1 MDQAKI
7 KIQELVNKYSSVLN
21 SRSIKKYTEEET
33 KKGFIEP
40 LFTVLGWDI
49 SNKEEVT
56 AEESQLQGR
65 VDYGF
70 YLNGRI
76 KFYVEAKSLKADI
89 HNEDYAKQ
97 AIRYSWN
104 KGVDWAI
111 LTDFESLKV
120 FYCQDPTQSLFSK
133 LVFEIKFDEFIDRL
147 DQLWLLSKESFNT
160 NKLDEYA
167 IQHGKKLQKI
177 SVGDQLYKHLNECRK
192 LLIEKLGVWNGI
204 KDRNLLDEGVQ
215 RLLDRLIFIRVAEDR
230 GIEPPTLIPLVR
242 AWQND
247 KKGKTIYESMID
259 KFRELDSI
267 YNSSLFTEHP
277 FEKWDESPGVTE
289 NVIEILQGKAGYYEY
304 DFKVMPADV
313 LGAVYENYLGHR
325 LAQSEKGVTADKDSK
340 KRKEQG
346 IYYTPEF
353 IVDYIVKNT
362 LKPVLDRCRSIDDI
376 KRIKVLDPA
385 CGSGSFLIKALEVIN
400 DKYKEFGNKGDEYT
414 KITILLENIYGVDL
428 DEQAIEIT
436 RLNLLLNT
444 LEKRMQLP
452 KLDKNIRNGNSLI
465 SGTEDELRKYFGKNY
480 RDKKPFNWEEKFP
493 EVFKQGGFDVIIGN
507 PPYINA
513 IQLKEIAG
521 ENVKDFW
528 KEKFQSAKG
537 TYDIYILFFEQALKI
552 CRKDGYVSF
561 ITPNKYLSS
570 PYGESLRKFIADNFI
585 LEKIL
590 NVSDLKIF
598 LGPSVYPVITIIK
611 NNKPPSSY
619 QIITEKALTDDLSN
633 IKNAKIDSNILKKM
647 PEYLWGPILSENIK
661 IINKVFSNNFSLGE
675 VSEVQA
681 TSTAAE
687 ADEFSQYID
696 ENKVGLPIINSGTID
711 RYATSYGMTT
721 FQNTRKQLQE
731 PYPDGSKIGY
741 KRKNLYN
748 SPKIL
753 IAKLALK
760 VEGFLDY
767 GKFASINTNCIHS
780 PKSGSS
786 LEYLAAIVNSKLI
799 SFVYSEIFSGLKMGG
814 GYFQFQ
820 APQLRVLPIA
830 KATEDQ
836 QRELIKLVHKIIN
849 LKKVFQS
856 TPKDSNKS
864 LSLDE
869 EIERID
875 RKIDEEVYKLYGL
888 TPEEIAIAKWY
899 APCTPLGCVK

>member
-428 DEQAIEIT
+428 DEQAVEIA
-436 RLNLLLNT
+436 RLNLLLSA
-444 LEKRMQLP
+444 LETRMKLP
-452 KLDKNIRNGNSLI
+452 KLDKNIKNGNSLI
-465 SGTEDELRKYFGKNY
+465 SGSNEELEKYFGKNY
-480 RDKKPFNWEEKFP
+480 RDKKPFNCEEKFP

-507 PPYINA
+507 PPRVTTSHKELGAETVKFFKDKYAGAEGFKLNLFPLFVELGLTLLAKDGIVSLIIPNRLLDTPSYRGVRLKFINKYEILNIQNIPSGSFNDVVAGNIILTIQKTKNKSQSILISNFRTQEELILNINEIIENPNLTININTKPSSLVA
-513 IQLKEIAG
+513 IQK
-521 ENVKDFW
+521 
-528 KEKFQSAKG
+528 
-537 TYDIYILFFEQALKI
+537 
-552 CRKDGYVSF
+552 
-561 ITPNKYLSS
+561 
-570 PYGESLRKFIADNFI
+570 
-585 LEKIL
+585 
-590 NVSDLKIF
+590 
-598 LGPSVYPVITIIK
+598 
-611 NNKPPSSY
+611 
-619 QIITEKALTDDLSN
+619 
-633 IKNAKIDSNILKKM
+633 IKNAKNILLKDICDIHVGMMVKEKKEKFVDEPIYKYAIVVGKDLSPYIVKNKSYFDIDNIEIFGGTKNRM
-647 PEYLWGPILSENIK
+647 KHSQVPKLLVRKTGNVILCSLDTEGLFAEQSVYLVLLRNTNFNIK
-661 IINKVFSNNFSLGE
+661 FIC
-675 VSEVQA
+675 
-681 TSTAAE
+681 
-687 ADEFSQYID
+687 
-696 ENKVGLPIINSGTID
+696 
-711 RYATSYGMTT
+711 
-721 FQNTRKQLQE
+721 
-731 PYPDGSKIGY
+731 
-741 KRKNLYN
+741 
-748 SPKIL
+748 
-753 IAKLALK
+753 AL
-760 VEGFLDY
+760 L
-767 GKFASINTNCIHS
+767 
-780 PKSGSS
+780 
-786 LEYLAAIVNSKLI
+786 NSKLI
-799 SFVYSEIFSGLKMGG
+799 TFYFQNELITNPQAYPYIQHYDLESIPIIDVDNTKQEALVNYCDKILELKKQLIDESENSNKWESLKSEIEKTD
-814 GYFQFQ
+814 
-820 APQLRVLPIA
+820 R
-830 KATEDQ
+830 
-836 QRELIKLVHKIIN
+836 RIN
-849 LKKVFQS
+849 
-856 TPKDSNKS
+856 
-864 LSLDE
+864 E
-869 EIERID
+869 A
-875 RKIDEEVYKLYGL
+875 VYELYGL
-888 TPEEIAIAKWY
+888 TEEETKIIEES
-899 APCTPLGCVK
+899 